1 MVQVVEINLSN
12 KKERT
17 RFIDLQ
23 WDIYKSSLH
32 WVPQLKMALNDLLN
46 PITHPFYQTARV
58 KAFIAVDQQGKDVG
72 RVLAIINDTKNKL
85 NNTTLGAFGFF
96 ESIDSIEVSHSLL
109 KRAETWL
116 ANNGMTAI
124 EGPLNPSTNYDCGLL
139 INHFDDPPQ
148 IMMPYNPPYYERLIA
163 DFGFAKSMDLLA
175 YRINADFKMPEII
188 TRIAERLEKKS
199 NITFRTLNLKKW
211 NEELENMFE
220 IYNSAWEA
228 NWGFVPMTKK
238 EFEHTA
244 KELKSVVNPNLVHF
258 VEVNGNVAGFIL
270 TLPDLNQVF
279 KAIPDGKLFPTGVFK
294 ILFQKNKYI
303 NRARIITMGVKKEYR
318 KIGLE
323 TLLYKHNHQELQKT
337 GKFKEFEMSWILE
350 TNLEMNKPL
359 ITMGATAYKTYRL
372 FEKKIN

>member
-1 MVQVVEINLSN
+1 MVQIVELNLSN
-12 KKERT
+12 KKERA

-23 WDIYKSSLH
+23 WDVYQNYPH
-32 WVPQLKMALNDLLN
+32 WVPQLKMALNDLLS
-46 PITHPFYQTARV
+46 PLSHPFYQTARV
-58 KAFIAVDQQGKDVG
+58 KAFIAVDKNGKDVG

-85 NNTTLGAFGFF
+85 NKTKLGAFGFF
-96 ESIDSIEVSHSLL
+96 ESIDSIEVSNLL
-109 KRAETWL
+109 FKTAEAWL
-116 ANNGMTAI
+116 KENGMTSI

-139 INHFDDPPQ
+139 INNFEDTPQ
-148 IMMPYNPPYYERLIA
+148 IMMPYNPPYYEKLIE
-163 DFGFAKSMDLLA
+163 DYGFTKSMDLLA
-175 YRINADFKMPEII
+175 YRIDADFKMPEII
-188 TRIAERLEKKS
+188 IRIADRLEKKS

-244 KELKSVVNPNLVHF
+244 KELKTVVNPNLVHF
-258 VEVNGNVAGFIL
+258 VEVNGKVAGFIL

-279 KAIPDGKLFPTGVFK
+279 KEIPDGKLLPTGVFK

-303 NRARIITMGVKKEYR
+303 NRARTITMGIKKEYR

-359 ITMGATAYKTYRL
+359 LTMGASAYKTYRL
-372 FEKKIN
+372 FEKTI